1 MTTPRPVFPGRP
13 PVGYMRLRR
22 QLLELRAPIE
32 VAGYVA
38 ARSLLSKLHPP
49 GEPHAVLVLPGG
61 LGGDGSTAHL
71 RWGISGQG
79 YSVHGWNQGRNL
91 GLSEAQLAGLR
102 AWVDELYAL
111 HDTPITVIGWS
122 LGGIYARML
131 GRDRPEQIRQIVT
144 LGSPFR
150 MLAHDR
156 FAHRPFGRKNWEQFV
171 ARHTAE
177 LDLLTVQEHE
187 RPPLTVPATS
197 VYSRNDGFAPWHLSI
212 DETGPNASNPRAE
225 NVEVRGSHIGLAS
238 NPVVL
243 AVILDRLAQ
252 PQGQWR
258 RFEPI
263 PSMRRFYPPPA
274 MWIHPDQRNHSNE
287 EQRRPVDRS
296 GRRPA

>member
-1 MTTPRPVFPGRP
+1 
-13 PVGYMRLRR
+13 MRLRR
-22 QLLELRAPIE
+22 QLLELRAPME
-32 VAGYVA
+32 AAAYVVA
-38 ARSLLSKLHPP
+38 RPLLPMLYPP

-71 RWGISGQG
+71 RWGVSGQG

-91 GLSEAQLAGLR
+91 GLGEAQLAGLR
-102 AWVDELYAL
+102 ARVDELYAL
-111 HDTPITVIGWS
+111 HDAPITVIGWS

-131 GRDRPEQIRQIVT
+131 GRDRPQRIRQVIT

-150 MLAHDR
+150 MLAHDQ
-156 FAHRPFGRKNWEQFV
+156 FAHRPFGRQNWERFV

-187 RPPLTVPATS
+187 RPPLTVPATA

-212 DETGPNASNPRAE
+212 DETGPNAGNLCAE
-225 NVEVRGSHIGLAS
+225 NVEVRSSHIGLAS
-238 NPVVL
+238 NPAVL

-258 RFEPI
+258 PFKPRPALQ
-263 PSMRRFYPPPA
+263 PFYRPPVT
-274 MWIHPDQRNHSNE
+274 WIHPERRAPRE
-287 EQRRPVDRS
+287 GEQRQRS
-296 GRRPA
+296 QEGSRRPA